1 MFPKVLVAAPTA
13 SAKGYCFEE
22 WIDNVMNFKYPNFD
36 VRLFDNTVGDNGKY
50 VDKCNDY
57 YQRNFGAD
65 EQFKQITSNTSAKQP
80 VKKRIAI
87 SHEECRQ
94 YALDNGYDYL
104 LHLESDV
111 FPEPD
116 IIEQLMEKRKKV
128 IGALFYRDH
137 GIYRA
142 VMLQKRIYK
151 SPHNIKAINF
161 EAHED
166 QYFVDGT
173 VKKIASVGLGCVL
186 IHKSVLETVN
196 FRYDPKQD
204 VFPDSLFSQDCF
216 EKNITIWVDTAQVCR
231 HENRSW
237 ALIDVK
243 K

>member
-1 MFPKVLVAAPTA
+1 MFPKVLVASPTA
-13 SAKGYCFEE
+13 SAKHYCFEE
-22 WIDNVMNFKYPNFD
+22 WLDNVMSFKYPNFD

-50 VDKCNDY
+50 VDKCNDH

-65 EQFKQITSNTSAKQP
+65 EQFLQIKSKASPKHP
-80 VKKRIAI
+80 VKKRIAT
-87 SHEECRQ
+87 SHEECRK
-94 YALDNGYDYL
+94 YALENGYDYL

-111 FPEPD
+111 FPEAD
-116 IIEQLMEKRKKV
+116 VIERLMEKRKKV

-137 GIYRA
+137 GIFRA
-142 VMLQKRIYK
+142 VMLQKRIYS
-151 SPHNIKAINF
+151 SPHNIKSVNF

-166 QYFVDGT
+166 QYFVDGS

-186 IHKSVLETVN
+186 IHKSVLEKIQ

-216 EKNITIWVDTAQVCR
+216 MKNITIWVDTSQVCR
-231 HENRSW
+231 HENKSW

-243 K
+243 R